1 MNSSLNSSAF
11 AETVQTL
18 IDDAIRSMASELEG
32 VSEEERA
39 QMRLGL
45 QYPSA
50 DFLQLKEDAHN
61 ALMDAFTDV
70 SVRGLNTLQG
80 HGPINPSVN
89 GDDETDTLKA
99 QRQASALV
107 TAADVTKVVVLGLQK
122 LPHRGRSKHHREKH
136 RDHDWGGVIAHCIQA
151 WTWTIGGFKPSAG
164 ALHTIAAFPMDHHTV
179 KVGNNGAV
187 ASKPWKPRSAPSS

>member
-70 SVRGLNTLQG
+70 SVRGLNTLLG
-80 HGPINPSVN
+80 HGPINPSVD
-89 GDDETDTLKA
+89 GDDETD
-99 QRQASALV
+99 AL
-107 TAADVTKVVVLGLQK
+107 
-122 LPHRGRSKHHREKH
+122 
-136 RDHDWGGVIAHCIQA
+136 
-151 WTWTIGGFKPSAG
+151 
-164 ALHTIAAFPMDHHTV
+164 
-179 KVGNNGAV
+179 
-187 ASKPWKPRSAPSS
+187 